1 MPKNVDVLIVGGGVI
16 GICTAHFLTQ
26 RGRRVVVVEKGEICS
41 GSSYGNAGLVVPSH
55 SLPLAEP
62 GVIAKGLCYLM
73 DPDSP
78 FYIKPRLDR
87 ELLSWLW
94 MFRRMSNKAQVD
106 RAMPVLRDL
115 HLESLRLFDALA
127 GEFDFGFETRGRLL
141 LCKTAKGLTDVAEEA
156 AHMRTI
162 GLEAELLDG
171 AGVRALEP
179 SVGDGIVGGAFYP
192 QDAHLQPARFV
203 RGLARRVA
211 DQGGE
216 IWAGTEVLGLCASG
230 RKVAVVKTTRGDFA
244 PDEVVLSGG
253 SWSPIVARSLGL
265 RLPIQPAKGYSI
277 SVRTPAQAPKIPV
290 MLTEA
295 KVAVTPMGE
304 MLRFAGT
311 LELAGL
317 DLSITQRRV
326 KAIVNAVPRY
336 LPNLGASELVEI
348 WRGLRPCSPDGLPYL
363 GRARAWDNLTVATGH
378 AMIGI
383 SLGPITGKLA
393 AQIAVGETPERDM
406 SLMAVDRFGKG

>member
-1 MPKNVDVLIVGGGVI
+1 MPKNVDVLIIGGGVI
-16 GICTAHFLTQ
+16 GICTAHFLAQ
-26 RGRRVVVVEKGEICS
+26 RGRRVLVVEKGEICS

-55 SLPLAEP
+55 SMPLAEP
-62 GVIAKGLCYLM
+62 GVIAKGLRYLM

-87 ELLSWLW
+87 DLISWLR
-94 MFRRMSNKAQVD
+94 MFWRMSNQAQVN

-115 HLESLRLFDALA
+115 HLESLRLFEALA
-127 GEFDFGFETRGRLL
+127 GEFDFGFERRGRLL

-156 AHMRTI
+156 GHMRAL
-162 GLEAELLDG
+162 GLEAELLNG

-179 SVGDGIVGGAFYP
+179 SVGDGIIGGVFYP
-192 QDAHLQPARFV
+192 QDAHLQPAQFV

-216 IWAGTEVLGLCASG
+216 IWANTEVMGLRASG

-244 PDEVVLSGG
+244 PGEVVLCGG
-253 SWSPIVARSLGL
+253 AWSPVLAQNL
-265 RLPIQPAKGYSI
+265 RLRLLMQPAKGYSI
-277 SVRTPAQAPKIPV
+277 SVRAPANAPKIPV

-295 KVAVTPMGE
+295 KVAVTPMGDV
-304 MLRFAGT
+304 LRFAGT

-317 DLSITQRRV
+317 DLSINQRRV
-326 KAIVNAVPRY
+326 KAIANAAPRY
-336 LPNLGASELVEI
+336 LPNLGAWELVEI

-363 GRARAWDNLTVATGH
+363 GRAEVWDNLTVATGH
-378 AMIGI
+378 AMVGI
-383 SLGPITGKLA
+383 SLGPITGNLA
-393 AQIAVGETPERDM
+393 AQIAVGETPDRDM
-406 SLMAVDRFGKG
+406 SLMAVDRFG